1 MSRLIT
7 AIHYQLFIL
16 MSIELPGTVDD
27 VTIMATFTNISS
39 IFFLVNKKNEHKC
52 FVLFCLFGFFVYICQ
67 ITKNVIYMGGMAYW
81 LLCWSTLT
89 FNRRMIL
96 SVWTPLFT
104 PIVFFSK
111 TLYPR
116 CLVLASHRSMDYI
129 VFRSKML
136 TELYR
141 TGIDE
146 PCNQGKTKLHITC
159 FHGLVF
165 NKMQY
170 SNHIYYTDSTNR
182 RIFNHAYDLAQNTLP
197 TKLET
202 VSSL

>member
-1 MSRLIT
+1 MFRS
-7 AIHYQLFIL
+7 
-16 MSIELPGTVDD
+16 V
-27 VTIMATFTNISS
+27 
-39 IFFLVNKKNEHKC
+39 FLC
-52 FVLFCLFGFFVYICQ
+52 GFFVYICQ
-67 ITKNVIYMGGMAYW
+67 NNKNCDMGGMAYW
-81 LLCWSTLT
+81 LVCWSTLT
-89 FNRRMIL
+89 SNRRMIL

-136 TELYR
+136 TEQYR

-146 PCNQGKTKLHITC
+146 PCNQGNTKLHITC
-159 FHGLVF
+159 FHGFVF

-170 SNHIYYTDSTNR
+170 SNHIYYTDITNR
-182 RIFNHAYDLAQNTLP
+182 RIFKHADDLAQKDT
-197 TKLET
+197 T
-202 VSSL
+202 